1 LSSRQFHFPPADG
14 VVLPEL
20 AGCRQT
26 TGFVRGC
33 EGFYCLENGTPAEV
47 CEERGS
53 EIRSDK
59 KDGSKCQTVRIQTT
73 ARFET
78 CVCQKDD
85 AFCKGHHSEAFD
97 QDAQAGSEDQEEV
110 IRSAPTTDP
119 QAIFISLRDFLCI
132 T

>member
-20 AGCRQT
+20 AGSRQT

-33 EGFYCLENGTPAEV
+33 EGFCCLENGTPAEV

-78 CVCQKDD
+78 CVCQKTTPS
-85 AFCKGHHSEAFD
+85 AKVTTPKPSTKTPK
-97 QDAQAGSEDQEEV
+97 QA
-110 IRSAPTTDP
+110 PKTKKK
-119 QAIFISLRDFLCI
+119 
-132 T
+132 